1 MNIRSFDATAAY
13 LPDVCFERPPDVGL
27 VLGSGWGRVLEMDR
41 VVFRAP
47 YGDLP
52 LLGAATIPGHTGEF
66 VLYERGGKRVAA
78 WCGRRHH
85 YEGVPWEAVVAPVEI
100 LRRMGTQKLLLTNAA
115 GALNPIFQ
123 VGDVMVLGD
132 HINLTGL
139 NPLQGPAC
147 DEWGPR
153 FPAMG
158 EVYSASLSHI
168 LDEAAHEASLVAHR
182 GVYAFSAGPSYET
195 PAEVAAY
202 RMLGADAIGMSTV
215 PEAVFAK
222 ACGFELAALSLIT
235 NAAAGAAKTP
245 LSHEGVI
252 RASDEAT
259 PKLKVLIEAFLA
271 RL

>member
-1 MNIRSFDATAAY
+1 MDIRSFDATAAY
-13 LPDVCFERPPDVGL
+13 LPDACFSNPPDLGL
-27 VLGSGWGRVLEMDR
+27 VLGSGWSRVLEMDR
-41 VVFRAP
+41 VIFRAP

-52 LLGAATIPGHTGEF
+52 LLGAATVPGHAGEF
-66 VLYERGGKRVAA
+66 ILYERHGHRVAA

-85 YEGVPWEAVVAPVEI
+85 YEGVSWEAVVAPVEI

-115 GALNPIFQ
+115 GALNPDFRA
-123 VGDVMVLGD
+123 GDVMVFRD

-147 DEWGPR
+147 EEWGPR
-153 FPAMG
+153 FPDMG
-158 EVYSASLSHI
+158 SVYSPDLSR
-168 LDEAAHEASLVAHR
+168 LLVEAAQTAALGTR
-182 GVYAFSAGPSYET
+182 TGVYAFSTGPSYET

-202 RMLGADAIGMSTV
+202 RTLGADAIGMSTV

-235 NAAAGAAKTP
+235 NAAAGASKTP
-245 LSHEGVI
+245 LSHEGVL

>member
-1 MNIRSFDATAAY
+1 MNIRNFDATAAY
-13 LPDVCFERPPDVGL
+13 LPDVCFSRPPDIGL
-27 VLGSGWGRVLEMDR
+27 VLGSGWGRSLEMDS
-41 VVFRAP
+41 VIFRAD
-47 YGDLP
+47 YADLP
-52 LLGAATIPGHTGEF
+52 LLGAATVPGHAGEF
-66 VLYERGGKRVAA
+66 VLYERDGKRVAA

-85 YEGVPWEAVVAPVEI
+85 YEGVSWETVVAPVEI
-100 LRRMGTQKLLLTNAA
+100 LRRMGATRLLLTNAA
-115 GALNPIFQ
+115 GALNPSFQ

-132 HINLTGL
+132 HINVTGL

-158 EVYSASLSHI
+158 EVYSATLSHL

-202 RMLGADAIGMSTV
+202 RTLGADAIGMSTV

-222 ACGFELAALSLIT
+222 ACGFEVAALSLIT
-235 NAAAGAAKTP
+235 NAAVRASGAA
-245 LSHEGVI
+245 LSHEEVL
-252 RASDEAT
+252 RASDEAK
-259 PKLKVLIEAFLA
+259 PRLKALIEAFLA